1 MPRDDAEAAYF
12 ALLRA
17 REELDA
23 LHRYEEY
30 LVAEAQR
37 LRRTTSEGEALLDAV
52 DQRLRRALRHTEQPL
67 AQAVTTRLAVI
78 ADERSHLPDR
88 LAAAEEYVA
97 ACEREH
103 AARRRG
109 G

>member
-1 MPRDDAEAAYF
+1 MPRDEAEAAYF

-23 LHRYEEY
+23 LRRYEEY

-52 DQRLRRALRHTEQPL
+52 DRRLTRALRHTEQPL
-67 AQAVTTRLAVI
+67 AQAVTARLAVI
-78 ADERSHLPDR
+78 ADERSRLPDR
-88 LAAAEEYVA
+88 LAAAEEFVA
-97 ACEREH
+97 TCERDH
-103 AARRRG
+103 AARRG
-109 G
+109 GR

>member
-1 MPRDDAEAAYF
+1 MPRDDVEAAYF

-17 REELDA
+17 REEVDA
-23 LHRYEEY
+23 LRRYDEY

-37 LRRTTSEGEALLDAV
+37 LRRTTSEGEALLDTV
-52 DQRLRRALRHTEQPL
+52 DPRLTRALRHTEQPL
-67 AQAVTTRLAVI
+67 AQAVTARLSVI
-78 ADERSHLPDR
+78 ADERRHLPDR
-88 LAAAEEYVA
+88 LVAAEEYVA
-97 ACEREH
+97 ECERDH